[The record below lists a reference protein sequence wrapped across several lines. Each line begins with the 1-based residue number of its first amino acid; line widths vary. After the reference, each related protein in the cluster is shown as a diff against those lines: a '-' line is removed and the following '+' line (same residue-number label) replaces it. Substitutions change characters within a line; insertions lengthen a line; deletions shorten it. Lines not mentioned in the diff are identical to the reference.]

1 MDEGDVAA
9 DLASIYH
16 DATLRSVLA
25 AAAASLKGSSTRLQT
40 GICRKCNDAIEPARL
55 EANPQA
61 RECVFCAR
69 EAEEHARRRGD

>member
-55 EANPQA
+55 
-61 RECVFCAR
+61 
-69 EAEEHARRRGD
+69 